1 MPLISPHP
9 LVVIPDIPLGELV
22 LRGAHADPERPALS

>member
-1 MPLISPHP
+1 MPLISPPP